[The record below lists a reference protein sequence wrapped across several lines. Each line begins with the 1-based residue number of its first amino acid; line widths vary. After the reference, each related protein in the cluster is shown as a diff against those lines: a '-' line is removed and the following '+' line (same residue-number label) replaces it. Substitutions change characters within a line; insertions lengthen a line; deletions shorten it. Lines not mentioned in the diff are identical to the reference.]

1 MSKAQTR
8 KIHTFAAGLLF
19 LAPWVSAYAQSTSS
33 QVQPD
38 NTKVNQRD
46 RNQGEVTADQQKMN
60 PEDRALSAKIRQAIV
75 ADKALSTYAHNIKV
89 ISQNGIVTLKG
100 PVHSEEE
107 VKVIMSKAKD
117 VTGSAGKV
125 INQMTVTP

>member
-75 ADKALSTYAHNIKV
+75 ADKALSTYAHNIMQSVFRPAARRLEPEGTLGWSSPRRWAK
-89 ISQNGIVTLKG
+89 NGLR
-100 PVHSEEE
+100 
-107 VKVIMSKAKD
+107 
-117 VTGSAGKV
+117 
-125 INQMTVTP
+125 